1 MSEWHN
7 HDVLGRK
14 RRAVRMS
21 MKETHAIVVER
32 RNALVRDHATMTRAE
47 AAERFGCSISTIAAD
62 EKALGIRC
70 KPAGPSP
77 RSPRARKPTYDQELR
92 EANDVA
98 AIRKRVGW

>member
-14 RRAVRMS
+14 RRAARMS

-32 RNALVRDHATMTRAE
+32 RNALVRDHASMTRAE
-47 AAERFGCSISTIAAD
+47 AARRFGCSVATIQAD
-62 EKALGIRC
+62 ENALGIRC

-77 RSPRARKPTYDQELR
+77 LKPRARKPTYDQELR
-92 EANDVA
+92 GANEVA
-98 AIRKRVGW
+98 AIRKRLGW